1 MDNSLTK
8 SITMNSVEIVWITIF
23 ASAYFILYLSPINF
37 FYSNL
42 VILQLLLLFFVYNFN
57 ISSQTKDST
66 FNSGS
71 VLGLIVIQII
81 SLINNVNVTD
91 NQTTLS
97 FVAKTGLLL
106 STIFFSTKSEEMSR
120 TISTF
125 TFIILAIWF
134 IFDKNSM
141 SFNYQN

>member
-106 STIFFSTKSEEMSR
+106 STIFFSTKSGEMSR